1 MEGVAPTFENIADG
15 KYPVSRPLF
24 FYVKKAHV
32 GTIPGMKEYLAEFT
46 SEKAWG
52 PDGYLAEKGL
62 IPMPDAERKM
72 FRDRVKN
79 LVPMKL
85 SDL

>member
-1 MEGVAPTFENIADG
+1 LPTENTRVPSAVLLREKSPRG
-15 KYPVSRPLF
+15 
-24 FYVKKAHV
+24 HV
-32 GTIPGMKEYLAEFT
+32 IPGIKEFLAEFT

-72 FRDRVKN
+72 FRDNVMN
-79 LVPMKL
+79 LKPMAL
-85 SDL
+85 TDL